1 MPDVEE
7 PRKVVTERKVATF
20 SSTVVVAIVFSIVVP
35 FSGWVLSLSA
45 RVAVLESRADTLS
58 SAATQL
64 AAMQQEIL
72 DFKKDFDDLKDD
84 MKNKPGYTYR
94 YPDDKQGPRVRD
106 E

>member
-94 YPDDKQGPRVRD
+94 YQDDKQAPRVRD